1 MGFVGLSNSVKDG
14 SKGKLDQWYVGIK
27 KKNKEG
33 DVFAFGFTKEN
44 GNGQQLEGPPTG
56 SCTDG
61 QWCHIA
67 VTVNQTRT
75 AKRTDVTFFING
87 NDTVVDDDN
96 ILVAPAADQGPLGL
110 FIGANP
116 PSDETPPPTVLE
128 NKFVFD
134 GLIDEVG
141 VYDSILDKGVI
152 KFFAET
158 KCAGTAPTPPGG
170 KSSKGPKGSSKASK
184 ALKAR
189 NF

>member
-1 MGFVGLSNSVKDG
+1 MSHRRRS
-14 SKGKLDQWYVGIK
+14 SPWK

-33 DVFAFGFTKEN
+33 DVFAFSFTKDKDN
-44 GNGQQLEGPPTG
+44 TKGQELEGPPTG

-67 VTVNQTRT
+67 VTVNQNRT
-75 AKRTDVTFFING
+75 ASFERTDVTFFING
-87 NDTVVDDDN
+87 NDTMTDSTATTDN
-96 ILVAPAADQGPLGL
+96 ILAAPAAGQGPLGL

-152 KFFAET
+152 KFFAES
-158 KCAGTAPTPPGG
+158 KCAGTPPGG